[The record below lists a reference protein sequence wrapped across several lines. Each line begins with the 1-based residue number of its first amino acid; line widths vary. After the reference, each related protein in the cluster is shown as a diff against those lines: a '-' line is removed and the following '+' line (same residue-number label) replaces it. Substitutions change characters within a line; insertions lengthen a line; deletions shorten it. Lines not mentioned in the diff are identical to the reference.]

1 MIRVATSSGQKSGKF
16 DQKNSKIAENSGNK
30 NGKSG
35 KKSGKPLFRKSLS
48 SQKYFFC
55 NTEMT
60 VL

>member
-35 KKSGKPLFRKSLS
+35 KPLFENLYFPKNIS
-48 SQKYFFC
+48 SVILK
-55 NTEMT
+55 
-60 VL
+60 